1 VVLVFEIRASCL
13 LAGALPLEPCPQLF
27 ALVICQ
33 IGWVFFFFFKLGLA
47 WILILLLMPLH
58 GWMAEVCHRAQLSSV
73 EMVFSLTFC
82 LGYPQ
87 TTILMSAS

>member
-1 VVLVFEIRASCL
+1 MSPAFCFSYLSDRV
-13 LAGALPLEPCPQLF
+13 G
-27 ALVICQ
+27 
-33 IGWVFFFFFKLGLA
+33 FFFFFKLGLA